1 MVNNGN
7 DSDND
12 VCVKVPATA
21 EWTSVEVVEGATL
34 IVAVL
39 PLILNNTVAV
49 LLTLQPLSPK
59 KSMNCDAADD
69 RKELELAVA
78 ALKIVNAGVTPL
90 EVPDNLMHVS
100 LSSNT
105 VIR

>member
-1 MVNNGN
+1 M
-7 DSDND
+7 
-12 VCVKVPATA
+12 PATA

-34 IVAVL
+34 INAVL

-49 LLTLQPLSPK
+49 LITPQPLSPK

-69 RKELELAVA
+69 RKVLVLAVA
-78 ALKIVNAGVTPL
+78 ALKIVNAGVTPVEEL
-90 EVPDNLMHVS
+90 DNTKHVAS
-100 LSSNT
+100 FSVT